1 MCYLIYKYSLIFQIS
16 FWSDSVLV
24 NVLCLVLI
32 LLNILKFFSGL
43 VYDLFC
49 WMFHVHL
56 KICEFCCWMEC
67 CINNNLVRLVDSS
80 FQIFYMLTSLFKFRK
95 YLTIISKYVRFPS
108 LMLPHF
114 FRYFSCIYVRPLN
127 IVTQATEAWL
137 VSNFLTF
144 FSAILW
150 FG

>member
-1 MCYLIYKYSLIFQIS
+1 
-16 FWSDSVLV
+16 
-24 NVLCLVLI
+24 
-32 LLNILKFFSGL
+32 
-43 VYDLFC
+43 
-49 WMFHVHL
+49 MFHVHL

-114 FRYFSCIYVRPLN
+114 FRYFSCMYVRPLN

-137 VSNFLTF
+137 VSNFFNF
-144 FSAILW
+144 FFLPS
-150 FG
+150 FGLGNFYGNVFKVTNLFFCRI